1 MAYDVEDLRRLVES
15 DGWKAYCVEVEKLI
29 KAQLVMVELKSSHED
44 FLAIKNKVIAY
55 KTALDYPH
63 VLIDRETGS
72 PA

>member
-29 KAQLVMVELKSSHED
+29 NAQLVMVELKSSHED

-63 VLIDRETGS
+63 VLIERETGS